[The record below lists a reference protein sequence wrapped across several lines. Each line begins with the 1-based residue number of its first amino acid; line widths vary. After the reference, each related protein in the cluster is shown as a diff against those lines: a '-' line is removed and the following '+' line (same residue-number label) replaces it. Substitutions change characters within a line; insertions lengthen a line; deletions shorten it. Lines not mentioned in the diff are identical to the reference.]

1 MSKDTLQTKEAKII
15 FALESLFK
23 QKGVSKEE
31 VTGYLEEAFNKAYS
45 RDGIWEPELEEADIE
60 VKVDI
65 DNGLIDIKRIWTV
78 VEEIEP
84 TRLYREVKVGTLDA
98 DDQPVGTRIVE
109 EIDIDNMSI
118 SKAQHI
124 KQLLIQKTRESEKQ
138 KLFDQFKDRQGE
150 LMNVNVFKIEDNY
163 VILSKEDT
171 SIFVP
176 SSELSPLD
184 NIKVGEK
191 ITVYVINV
199 DDKSRDAQ
207 IIGSRT
213 NPMLVSKLIER
224 SVEDVQDG
232 IIKIEAIAREPGIK
246 TKLSVSS
253 TLPEVDPVGSII
265 GVRGSKIKTIIDE
278 IGGER
283 IDVVKHSDDVKQLV
297 VNALSPAR
305 ITGIKLEIDP
315 ENEERQI
322 ITVVTEEDQ
331 FLATI
336 GKRGSNVKLAARLAG
351 VKIEVKT
358 IEQAKEAGIE
368 YEEVD
373 HSQDHTRSSSYSNM
387 FEFETLNSDNYTEV
401 TKEYDTLEWDP
412 TEVKKEEPKMA
423 SFDEDDFISNDDLSE
438 LPVQETTEEHQS
450 DIEDE
455 DIFGEGFDEYEE
467 EQKS

>member
-1 MSKDTLQTKEAKII
+1 
-15 FALESLFK
+15 
-23 QKGVSKEE
+23 
-31 VTGYLEEAFNKAYS
+31 
-45 RDGIWEPELEEADIE
+45 
-60 VKVDI
+60 
-65 DNGLIDIKRIWTV
+65 
-78 VEEIEP
+78 
-84 TRLYREVKVGTLDA
+84 
-98 DDQPVGTRIVE
+98 
-109 EIDIDNMSI
+109 MSI

-401 TKEYDTLEWDP
+401 TKEYDTLE
-412 TEVKKEEPKMA
+412 
-423 SFDEDDFISNDDLSE
+423 
-438 LPVQETTEEHQS
+438 
-450 DIEDE
+450 
-455 DIFGEGFDEYEE
+455 
-467 EQKS
+467 